1 MMWRR
6 MKISHVAVA
15 LAIVG
20 AATVSPARAQDPPPR
35 IGPLALDLHATVP
48 RFPSANEPLA
58 DSRGLPVTE
67 LPGTG
72 LGGQLGLHL
81 YFVKFRAITFGIGGE
96 VVASRAKHT
105 PPEDSTQPIGV
116 TETFR
121 SLGSQL
127 SLNFG
132 TGTGWSYLSG
142 GIGRSNWAIYRDG
155 AATTAADDEVL
166 KTINY
171 GGGARWFA
179 KSHLAFSFD
188 VRFYALN
195 PGSGIPALPDGTPA
209 RPGSPRTTFLTI
221 GAGISLKP

>member
-1 MMWRR
+1 
-6 MKISHVAVA
+6 MKISPVVVA
-15 LAIVG
+15 LSLVF
-20 AATVSPARAQDPPPR
+20 AASSRPVRAQDPPPR
-35 IGPLALDLHATVP
+35 IGPIVLDLHATVP
-48 RFPSANEPLA
+48 RFPSDSEGLAASRELPLA
-58 DSRGLPVTE
+58 E

-81 YFVKFRAITFGIGGE
+81 YFFKFRSVTFGIGGE
-96 VVASRAKHT
+96 AVVSRAKQT
-105 PPEDSTQPIGV
+105 PLEGATGVHAV

-132 TGTGWSYLSG
+132 SGTGWSYLSG
-142 GIGRSNWAIYRDG
+142 GIGRSNWAVYRDDVG
-155 AATTAADDEVL
+155 SSDADGEVL
-166 KTINY
+166 KTLNY

-195 PGSGIPALPDGTPA
+195 PGSSFEG
-209 RPGSPRTTFLTI
+209 RVGSPRTRFMTI
-221 GAGISLKP
+221 GAGISVKP